1 MKKNIFFILSILFSL
16 QFSVAQ
22 PSAQYFESINE
33 AKNSFAKKEYK
44 KSGQLYSKAFKQNS
58 GKGYLEDRYNAA
70 CSWSLAKNS
79 DSAFVQLFKVTTLFD
94 YINYAEIINEKSFS
108 ILHADKRW
116 KELEDKVKLNIAK
129 SDANLNKGLVLL
141 LDSVYRDYHSNR
153 LKEVSIKNEF
163 GTNSNELNDIK
174 KTINKRDSVNL
185 LIVTNVIDT
194 YGWLGRGSVGFI
206 GNYSL
211 ALIIQQAELN
221 VQEKYLVKMR
231 TAFENKNVESQDL
244 ALVEDKVA
252 LRKGQKQ
259 LYGSVVV
266 TVGNKN
272 YVAPIEDVEN
282 LNKRRTALGL
292 KPMNEY
298 LKNWGINWDI
308 NKYKKDLLLL
318 EKEKV
323 VY

>member
-1 MKKNIFFILSILFSL
+1 M
-16 QFSVAQ
+16 
-22 PSAQYFESINE
+22 
-33 AKNSFAKKEYK
+33 
-44 KSGQLYSKAFKQNS
+44 
-58 GKGYLEDRYNAA
+58 
-70 CSWSLAKNS
+70 
-79 DSAFVQLFKVTTLFD
+79 
-94 YINYAEIINEKSFS
+94 
-108 ILHADKRW
+108 
-116 KELEDKVKLNIAK
+116 
-129 SDANLNKGLVLL
+129 
-141 LDSVYRDYHSNR
+141 
-153 LKEVSIKNEF
+153 
-163 GTNSNELNDIK
+163 
-174 KTINKRDSVNL
+174 
-185 LIVTNVIDT
+185 
-194 YGWLGRGSVGFI
+194 GRGSVGFI